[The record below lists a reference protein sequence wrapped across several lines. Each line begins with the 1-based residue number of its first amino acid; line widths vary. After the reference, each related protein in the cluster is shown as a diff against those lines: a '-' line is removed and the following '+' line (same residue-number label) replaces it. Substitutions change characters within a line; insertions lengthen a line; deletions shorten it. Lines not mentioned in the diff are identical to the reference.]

1 MRKISIIS
9 VLSLAFAILHT
20 ACLDDRIYHPGGTQN
35 ASLTVK
41 EAKIFFENNAEELHL
56 LAFSPQYS
64 TKSGDIGEINIT
76 PRWEKAQARYNE
88 HLSIVE
94 VPLKTNVLS
103 VAFRSHVIPGICQ
116 IDDSGV
122 AIKKLTVMKR
132 PNGNPHILVMTLLPD
147 CGETSKI
154 RETLENFN
162 YMESH
167 NFSGLILFST
177 TDGTFVEG
185 YKYYKGKQQ
194 HAVKVTPVSEA
205 ADIISGEEPYDMLRM
220 ANMSA
225 GGEDD
230 SIYDDAENTGNM
242 ICDYCN
248 GNGCPEC
255 ANPNCTNCFGAG
267 CTHCNTV
274 NLGDVTVTPDPDP
287 EPWYPGTGIDVT
299 PDDRCPLCGYIT
311 CKGNCQDKEED
322 NNQEG
327 SGGYTP
333 VPSCTKCKQP
343 VNQCRCPQKTNCD
356 MVSINNGSNTSFH
369 WLKFNELDIESIFLD
384 KYRSANIEWSISL
397 NEIQENTFAT
407 TDAHTDN
414 QTNTI
419 RTQYTPNTVAAIHN
433 HPGGYPPS
441 YTDVFA
447 LVNLHEKYHKFQYQ
461 FVAPKNSNFIYC
473 LYLTDFEKAKQLR
486 NKYKENPTLFQEEE
500 KKLLRWLISNG
511 GGAFPESE
519 FAAYAL
525 AGVLQQED
533 SGIVLL
539 QLNGT
544 SGEFKQLHATVK
556 TDGKN
561 ITNIVYKICK

>member
-1 MRKISIIS
+1 
-9 VLSLAFAILHT
+9 
-20 ACLDDRIYHPGGTQN
+20 
-35 ASLTVK
+35 
-41 EAKIFFENNAEELHL
+41 
-56 LAFSPQYS
+56 
-64 TKSGDIGEINIT
+64 
-76 PRWEKAQARYNE
+76 
-88 HLSIVE
+88 
-94 VPLKTNVLS
+94 
-103 VAFRSHVIPGICQ
+103 
-116 IDDSGV
+116 
-122 AIKKLTVMKR
+122 
-132 PNGNPHILVMTLLPD
+132 
-147 CGETSKI
+147 
-154 RETLENFN
+154 
-162 YMESH
+162 
-167 NFSGLILFST
+167 
-177 TDGTFVEG
+177 
-185 YKYYKGKQQ
+185 
-194 HAVKVTPVSEA
+194 
-205 ADIISGEEPYDMLRM
+205 
-220 ANMSA
+220 
-225 GGEDD
+225 
-230 SIYDDAENTGNM
+230 
-242 ICDYCN
+242 
-248 GNGCPEC
+248 
-255 ANPNCTNCFGAG
+255 
-267 CTHCNTV
+267 
-274 NLGDVTVTPDPDP
+274 
-287 EPWYPGTGIDVT
+287 
-299 PDDRCPLCGYIT
+299 
-311 CKGNCQDKEED
+311 
-322 NNQEG
+322 
-327 SGGYTP
+327 
-333 VPSCTKCKQP
+333 
-343 VNQCRCPQKTNCD
+343 

-447 LVNLHEKYHKFQYQ
+447 LVNIHEKHRKFQYQ

-556 TDGKN
+556 TNKRDALVVEEIWLIILPESPTVTEPEFVLSLVIIGELTIIFGIFCELSVLRSVLYTRLPSAFLN
-561 ITNIVYKICK
+561 SINTMSLCV